1 MFLFMADTLSPKDK
15 KKTEILYER
24 YSKKMF
30 AAANRILNNKSLSE
44 DALQNSFLSIVKHI
58 ERINV
63 YDIEGLEG
71 YVIAIAK
78 NEAFNI
84 LRSNKSVSDIEE
96 VCETDVW
103 ANAEEKVLMRDEFN
117 KAVSI
122 MRKMDDKYRAPL
134 YLYCVM
140 GYSVAEISSLLHR
153 NAKTVKTQIFRA
165 KKILADKLRE
175 AGYER

>member
-1 MFLFMADTLSPKDK
+1 MLLFMADTLSPKNK
-15 KKTEILYER
+15 KKIEILYER

-30 AAANRILNNKSLSE
+30 AVINKTLNNKSLSE

-63 YDIEGLEG
+63 FDNEGLEG

-78 NEAFNI
+78 NEAYNI
-84 LRSNKSVSDIEE
+84 LRNNKPVSDIEE
-96 VCETDVW
+96 VCEGDVW
-103 ANAEEKVLMRDEFN
+103 ANAEEKVLLRDEFD

-122 MRKMDDKYRAPL
+122 MREMDDKYRAPL

-140 GYSVAEISSLLHR
+140 GHSVSEISSLLHR
-153 NAKTVKTQIFRA
+153 NEKTVKTQIFRA